1 MNSNGFLPELDGV
14 ILLLKTQYTSVA
26 GRTQPKLDLIYKTPP
41 CWLSLCWKLIPRLL
55 REKSYHRTLPN
66 GP

>member
-26 GRTQPKLDLIYKTPP
+26 GHTQPKLDLIYKAPSALVFIVLEADTQDLTRWTLNAP
-41 CWLSLCWKLIPRLL
+41 IPA
-55 REKSYHRTLPN
+55 
-66 GP
+66 